1 MRFIGLKIVGTKCGD
16 WGSETARL
24 RRHLGFLDGFALI
37 GLGSKGACNKKK
49 AQFAK
54 IMVLEPPLMCEGT
67 VA

>member
-49 AQFAK
+49 LNLPK
-54 IMVLEPPLMCEGT
+54 
-67 VA
+67 